1 MTHSRSRRHFMQLAG
16 GAAAALVLE
25 IQLPS
30 AEAAARPAA
39 AGSGSAGPFA
49 AWLRIAADNTVT
61 VLLGQSEM
69 GQGVY
74 TGLPMMVAEELET
87 DWRSIRVEL
96 APSAPAYIDPNMHHL
111 QITVGS
117 RSTMDWN
124 VPLRTA
130 GAQAREMLKA
140 AAASRWHVPVSECN
154 AGSGVVSHGRSGR
167 KLSYGAL
174 AETAS
179 RLQPPRRVE
188 LKSPGEWKL
197 LGRRMHRLDAPL
209 KVDGSAVY
217 GIDVELP
224 ELLVGTVRASPVFGG
239 RLKAVD
245 KSAALELPGVHTIV
259 ELEHAVLVVADSYWS
274 ARKAADA
281 LVLQWDEGE
290 GASLSSKALSDGYRA
305 AVGRPA
311 LLALDI
317 GERVEASKTIEAVYE
332 APYLAHAC
340 MEPLNATAQVRPD
353 GVEVW
358 APTQCPTN
366 GQHALAKIFGIRPD
380 QVLVHTTF
388 LGGGFGRRQEVD
400 DVTYAALAS
409 KACGGRPVKI
419 IWSREEGIRHDFY
432 RPMAAARLRTGF
444 DAAGAPS
451 SLDIT
456 VAAQSVAARTRPEL
470 LENGVDWVFSLTGLK
485 DIKYAFE
492 ARRLEY
498 SRQDNPVPVGSLRS
512 LGATF
517 TAYFLECFID
527 EIAHATGD
535 DPLELR
541 RKLLAAHPRH
551 LAVLD
556 SVAEQVSWSAPV
568 PRGHGRG
575 LAIFDD
581 CGSIAGAAVEL
592 SVSGSGQLRLHKI
605 AGTIDC
611 GRALNPEGVRA
622 QVESALIFGLTA
634 ALYGKIGI
642 ERGRAVQGNFDTYRM
657 MRLAHTP
664 EISVR
669 ILESGAAIG
678 GVGEPMV
685 PPAAPALVNAL
696 FAVTGRR
703 IRSLPLSRHGFS
715 LEQLGGER

>member
-1 MTHSRSRRHFMQLAG
+1 MQLAG

-25 IQLPS
+25 LQIPS
-30 AEAAARPAA
+30 AQAATLPAA
-39 AGSGSAGPFA
+39 TGSRSSADPFA
-49 AWLRIAADNTVT
+49 AWLSIAADNTVT
-61 VLLGQSEM
+61 VRLGQSEM
-69 GQGVY
+69 GQDVY

-96 APSAPAYIDPNMHHL
+96 APSAPAYIDPNMHDS

-117 RSTMDWN
+117 RSTVDWN

-130 GAQAREMLKA
+130 GAQAREMLRA
-140 AAASRWHVPVSECN
+140 AAASRWNVPVSECMAEN
-154 AGSGVVSHGRSGR
+154 GFISHGRSGR
-167 KLSYGAL
+167 KLSYGTL
-174 AETAS
+174 AEAAS
-179 RLQPPRRVE
+179 RLQPPPRVA

-197 LGRRMHRLDAPL
+197 LGRRVHRLDAPL

-217 GIDVELP
+217 GIDIELP
-224 ELLVGTVRASPVFGG
+224 QMLVGTVRASPVFGG
-239 RLKAVD
+239 RLLSAN
-245 KSAALELPGVHTIV
+245 KSVALKLPGVHTIV
-259 ELEHAVLVVADSYWS
+259 ELEHAVLVIADDYWS

-281 LVLQWDEGE
+281 LVLRWDEGE
-290 GASLSSKALSDGYRA
+290 GESLSSKSLSDGYRA

-311 LLALDI
+311 LLALDT
-317 GERVEASKTIEAVYE
+317 GERAEASKTIEAVYE

-340 MEPLNATAQVRPD
+340 MEPLNATAQVRP
-353 GVEVW
+353 GGIEVW

-366 GQHALAKIFGIRPD
+366 DQRALAKIFQVRPD

-388 LGGGFGRRQEVD
+388 LGGGFGRRQEPD
-400 DVTYAALAS
+400 DVVYAALAS
-409 KACGGRPVKI
+409 RACGGRPVKI

-432 RPMAAARLRTGF
+432 RPMATAKLRAGF
-444 DAAGAPS
+444 DASGAPS
-451 SLDIT
+451 SLDMT
-456 VAAQSVAARTRPEL
+456 VAAQSVAARTRPASL
-470 LENGVDWVFSLTGLK
+470 KNGVDWIFALTGLK
-485 DIKYAFE
+485 DIKYAFA

-527 EIAHATGD
+527 EIAHAADEG
-535 DPLELR
+535 PLELR

-551 LAVLD
+551 LTVLD
-556 SVAEQVSWSAPV
+556 SVATQVSWSTPL

-581 CGSIAGAAVEL
+581 CGSIAGAAIEL
-592 SVSGSGQLRLHKI
+592 SVSGSGQLRLHKV

-622 QVESALIFGLTA
+622 QVESALVFGLTA
-634 ALYGKIGI
+634 ALFGEIGI
-642 ERGRAVQGNFDTYRM
+642 ERGRAVQGNFDSYRM
-657 MRLAHTP
+657 MRLAQTP

-669 ILESGAAIG
+669 IVESGAAIG

-685 PPAAPALVNAL
+685 PPAAPALVNAV
-696 FAVTGRR
+696 FAATGRR

-715 LEQLGGER
+715 LV